1 MEIAHLDRA
10 SGLANES
17 PAVDQASRL
26 VATGLSKRWGKLTVL
41 DDVALELRAGAVTV
55 VTGRNG
61 AGKTT
66 LLRILAGL
74 ISPDR
79 GDVRVDGLHPIK
91 NRRAYQT
98 RVGFLTA
105 GQGGLYAR
113 LTVAQHLRYAAGI
126 ALLSPAEGRAAASR
140 VTADFDLAELA
151 SRRVDRLS
159 TGQRQRVRLA
169 MTFVHDPEVVLL
181 DEPQMSLD
189 DEALAAV
196 TSRIDRF
203 TRSGGAV
210 AWCSPANRIEGLV
223 ADNVYVLENG
233 RLLA

>member
-1 MEIAHLDRA
+1 MEIADLDIA
-10 SGLANES
+10 SGLPHHSRTA
-17 PAVDQASRL
+17 DQASRL
-26 VATGLSKRWGKLTVL
+26 VATGLTKRWGKLTVL

-79 GDVRVDGLHPIK
+79 GDVRVAGLHPIK

-126 ALLSPAEGRAAASR
+126 ALLGPAEGRTAARR

-151 SRRVDRLS
+151 GRRVDRLS

-169 MTFVHDPEVVLL
+169 MTFLHDPEVVLL

-196 TSRIDRF
+196 TGRVDSF
-203 TRSGGAV
+203 VRSGGAV

-223 ADNVYVLENG
+223 ADNVYVLEAG